1 MIKTTQQI
9 KSEKALRTVFGA
21 LCYLVGMGFVLWQLI
36 WWYQNPELTK
46 MQVFQ
51 EWWLYDIIVGAV
63 VWLGY
68 KLGDGCVNV

>member
-1 MIKTTQQI
+1 
-9 KSEKALRTVFGA
+9 
-21 LCYLVGMGFVLWQLI
+21 LVGVGFVLWQLI